1 MKGSTDMFI
10 KKVKYEMDKMKLEN
24 RIEYLENLICPNGKH
39 EYEQIDTILEGGTGI
54 GDERMVR
61 KFRCLKCGKV
71 ISN

>member
-1 MKGSTDMFI
+1 MFI

-24 RIEYLENLICPNGKH
+24 RIEYLENLTCPNGKH
-39 EYEQIDTILEGGTGI
+39 EYELIDTILEGGTGI
-54 GDERMVR
+54 GDERIVR